1 MASHFSLSRSI
12 DQLLGRLRRRWSAGR
27 MPHGRAAWR
36 PAALPDGQRVY
47 AIGDVHGRLDLLE
60 PLLDHI
66 RADEAARSPADTLI
80 IFMGDLIDRGPQ
92 SAAVVSRVR
101 ALAAERPVRVLAGN
115 HEEMFLRAL
124 QDNEVMRQFLL
135 HGGRETFLS
144 YGLTADALR
153 DMSFDEL
160 RAAIVE
166 VVPPADIAF
175 FEELEAMIQLGDYVF
190 VHAGIRPEVGLAEQ
204 RGGDLRWIREPFLS
218 SEHDFGAVVVHGH
231 SIAADP
237 DIRANRIGI
246 DTGAYLSGRLTA
258 LGLEGTARWFITS
271 RGASTSRPE

>member
-1 MASHFSLSRSI
+1 MPSRFSLSRSI
-12 DQLLGRLRRRWSAGR
+12 DQLLGRLGRRRAG
-27 MPHGRAAWR
+27 GRTPDNAEAWR
-36 PAALPDGQRVY
+36 PAALPEGQRVY

-60 PLLDHI
+60 QLLDQI
-66 RADEAARSPADTLI
+66 RADDAARSRAATLI
-80 IFMGDLIDRGPQ
+80 IFMGDLIDRGPH
-92 SAAVVSRVR
+92 SAAVVSRVK

-144 YGLTADALR
+144 YGLAADALR
-153 DMSFDEL
+153 DMSFEEL
-160 RAAIVE
+160 RAAIGE
-166 VVPPADIAF
+166 VVPSDHIAF

-190 VHAGIRPEVGLAEQ
+190 VHAGIRPDVALAEQ

-218 SEHDFGAVVVHGH
+218 SEHDFGVVVVHGH
-231 SIAADP
+231 SIAVDP

-246 DTGAYLSGRLTA
+246 DTGAYVSGRLTA
-258 LGLEGTARWFITS
+258 LGLEGTARWFLTVQDAAGCRS
-271 RGASTSRPE
+271 E

>member
-1 MASHFSLSRSI
+1 MASRFSLSRSI
-12 DQLLGRLRRRWSAGR
+12 DQLLGRLGRRWSVGR
-27 MPHGRAAWR
+27 TPDGSGAWR

-60 PLLDHI
+60 PLLDQI

-92 SAAVVSRVR
+92 SAAVVSRVL
-101 ALAAERPVRVLAGN
+101 ALGAERPVRVLAGN

-144 YGLTADALR
+144 YGLAADALR
-153 DMSFDEL
+153 EMSFDEL
-160 RAAIVE
+160 RAAIAE
-166 VVPPADIAF
+166 VVPPAHIAF

-190 VHAGIRPEVGLAEQ
+190 VHAGIRPEVALAQQ

-218 SEHDFGAVVVHGH
+218 SELDFGAVVVHGH

-258 LGLEGTARWFITS
+258 LGLEGAARWFIS
-271 RGASTSRPE
+271 AQGASTSRPE